1 MAENEKEILTGTV
14 EAITYQNELNCYTVC
29 TVKSASELITVVG
42 TLPFLHEGETAEFQG
57 NYIIHPTYGQQFAAT
72 SFTHLAPENAAGI
85 LRYLSSGII
94 KGVGP
99 STANKIVKKFGAD
112 ALDIIQNHPTELAT
126 IKGITIEKA
135 YSISEEYCKQY
146 SVRDI
151 MLILSPYNV
160 SPEICVKIYRK
171 LKDNACE
178 TIKSNPYVLCSD
190 DIGFSFED
198 AENIAEDFG
207 ITPDNKSRLSEG
219 LIYVM
224 RRNLLNGHTCLPAKK
239 VLAVASKLLG
249 ASSEVLEDTAIE
261 LISTMRLSATKKGD
275 EDYYALPQY
284 HNAESYIAARLL
296 AIKESASKTAIINDL
311 EIDRVENKLGIKF
324 EELQRNAIKQAG
336 ENGVLIL
343 TGGPGTGKTTTLN
356 AIIELF
362 EHRNAIIDL
371 AAPTGRAAKRMSELT
386 GREAKTIHRML
397 EVEWDDSDKQS
408 FSRNEKNPLD
418 CEVLIIDEASMID
431 SLLFENLLRALKN
444 SCRIIL
450 VGDTDQLPSV
460 SAGNILGDILNSNKF
475 PSIRL
480 KKVFRQA
487 SKSLIVTNAHSVI
500 NGEKICLDK
509 KDSDFFFLQRF
520 DSFEVAHT
528 VCELCSTRLPK
539 AYGFNPLT
547 DIQVLCPSRKT
558 DSGTLNINVMLQS
571 VLNPKNADAPHI
583 NYKGFSMYE
592 GDKVMQIKNNYDI
605 EWVRDNGEMGVGV
618 FNGDV
623 GFIEKIDI
631 RGGFLKLRFEDKTA
645 TYYTENLSEI
655 ELAYAVTVHKSQGS
669 EYDCVI
675 LPLMDVPSQLKY
687 RNLLYTAITRA
698 KKMLI
703 IVGSESVIYE
713 MQSNN
718 KKTLRYTL
726 LKDFL
731 TTEYETDFF

>member
-1 MAENEKEILTGTV
+1 MENEKQILKGTV
-14 EAITYQNELNCYTVC
+14 ESITYQNELNCYTVC
-29 TVKSASELITVVG
+29 TVKSDNELVTVVG
-42 TLPFLHEGETAEFQG
+42 TLPFLHEGVSAEFEG
-57 NYIIHPTYGQQFAAT
+57 NYIVHPTYGQQFSAT
-72 SFTHLAPENAAGI
+72 SFTHIAPENAAGI

-112 ALDIIQNHPTELAT
+112 SLDIIQNNPAELAT

-135 YSISEEYCKQY
+135 YAISEEYCKQY
-146 SVRDI
+146 GIRDI
-151 MLILSPYNV
+151 MLLLSPYNV
-160 SPEICVKIYRK
+160 SPERCVKIYRT
-171 LKDNACE
+171 LKDSACE
-178 TIKSNPYVLCSD
+178 TIKNNPYVLCCE
-190 DIGFSFED
+190 DIGFSFESVED
-198 AENIAEDFG
+198 IAEDFG
-207 ITPDNKSRLSEG
+207 IAPDSKSRLREG
-219 LIYVM
+219 ILYVM

-239 VLAVASKLLG
+239 VLTVASALLG
-249 ASSEVLEDTAIE
+249 ADTETLKEICLE
-261 LISTMRLSATKKGD
+261 LISTMRITEDYKGD
-275 EDYYALPQY
+275 EPYYALPEFLG
-284 HNAESYIAARLL
+284 AESYIAARLC
-296 AIKESASKTAIINDL
+296 AIKNHVSKTSIIDDL

-324 EELQRNAIKQAG
+324 EELQRTAIKQAG
-336 ENGVLIL
+336 ENGILVL

-362 EHRNAIIDL
+362 ECRNAIIDL

-397 EVEWDDSDKQS
+397 EVEWNDSDKQT
-408 FSRNEKNPLD
+408 FARNEKNPLD
-418 CEVLIIDEASMID
+418 CEVLIVDEASMID
-431 SLLFENLLRALKN
+431 SILFENLLRALKN

-460 SAGNILGDILNSNKF
+460 SAGNVLGDILNSNKF

-487 SKSLIVTNAHSVI
+487 SKSLIVTNAHAVI
-500 NGEKICLDK
+500 NGEKLSLDK
-509 KDSDFFFLQRF
+509 KDSDFFFLGRF
-520 DSFEVAHT
+520 DSFQVGST
-528 VCELCSTRLPK
+528 VIELCSQRLPK
-539 AYGFNPLT
+539 AYKFNPLT

-558 DSGTLNINVMLQS
+558 DTGTLHLNVMLQS
-571 VLNPKNADAPHI
+571 VLNPKPQDAPHI

-605 EWVRDNGEMGVGV
+605 EWVKDNGEMGVGV

-631 RGGFLKLRFEDKTA
+631 RSGFLKLRFEDKTA

-669 EYDCVI
+669 EYDCVV
-675 LPLMDVPSQLKY
+675 LPLMDVPQKLKY

-703 IVGSESVIYE
+703 VVGSESVIYE
-713 MQSNN
+713 MQSNET
-718 KKTLRYTL
+718 KTLRYTFLKEL
-726 LKDFL
+726 LNRN
-731 TTEYETDFF
+731 YET

>member
-1 MAENEKEILTGTV
+1 MENEKQILRGTV
-14 EAITYQNELNCYTVC
+14 ESVTYQNELNCYTVC
-29 TVKSASELITVVG
+29 TVKTDKELVTVVG
-42 TLPFLHEGETAEFQG
+42 TLPFLHEGESAEFEG
-57 NYIIHPTYGQQFAAT
+57 SYILHPTYGQQFSAT
-72 SFTHLAPENAAGI
+72 SFTHIAPENAAAI

-99 STANKIVKKFGAD
+99 STANKIVKRFGAD
-112 ALDIIQNHPTELAT
+112 SLDIIQNKPAELAT

-135 YSISEEYCKQY
+135 YAISEEYCKQY
-146 SVRDI
+146 GVRDI
-151 MLILSPYNV
+151 MLLLSPYNV
-160 SPEICVKIYRK
+160 SPERCVKIYRT
-171 LKDNACE
+171 LKDTACD
-178 TIKSNPYVLCSD
+178 TIKRNPYVLCCE
-190 DIGFSFED
+190 DIGFSFES
-198 AENIAEDFG
+198 AEDIAEDFG
-207 ITPDNKSRLSEG
+207 ISPDSKSRLAEG
-219 LIYVM
+219 ILYVI

-239 VLAVASKLLG
+239 VLAVASALLG
-249 ASSEVLEDTAIE
+249 VDCETLKEICLE
-261 LISTMRLSATKKGD
+261 LISDMRITEDFKSD
-275 EDYYALPQY
+275 EPYYALPQY
-284 HNAESYIAARLL
+284 YNAENYISARLSV
-296 AIKESASKTAIINDL
+296 IKNHASKTAVIDDL

-324 EELQRNAIKQAG
+324 EELQRTAIKQAV

-362 EHRNAIIDL
+362 EHRNALIDL

-397 EVEWDDSDKQS
+397 EVEWNDSDKQT
-408 FSRNEKNPLD
+408 FARNEKNPLD

-431 SLLFENLLRALKN
+431 SLLFESLLRALKN

-460 SAGNILGDILNSNKF
+460 SAGNVLGDILNSNKF

-487 SKSLIVTNAHSVI
+487 GKSLIVTNAHAVI
-500 NGEKICLDK
+500 NGEKLSLNK

-520 DSFEVAHT
+520 DSFDVAAT
-528 VCELCSTRLPK
+528 VRELCSERLPK
-539 AYGFNPLT
+539 AYNFDPLT

-558 DSGTLNINVMLQS
+558 DTGTLNLNVLLQS
-571 VLNPKNADAPHI
+571 VLNPKSTDAPHI

-605 EWVRDNGEMGVGV
+605 EWVRDNGEMGVGL

-631 RGGFLKLRFEDKTA
+631 RNGFLKLRFEDKTA

-675 LPLMDVPSQLKY
+675 LPLMDVPSMLKY

-713 MQSNN
+713 MQSND
-718 KKTLRYTL
+718 KKTLRYTFLKEL
-726 LKDFL
+726 LNRN
-731 TTEYETDFF
+731 YETSFL